1 MKIENL
7 KVNGFGKLENK
18 EINFSNGIN
27 VIQGNNEAGKS
38 TLLKF
43 ITSMFY
49 GTARTK
55 NGKNISDFEKYKP
68 WRKEE
73 YSGKITYTLD
83 NNEEYEVYR
92 EFKKKSPIIYD
103 EQKNDI
109 TKNYPIDKNKD
120 SMFFIEQTGITE
132 ENFFASCVAE
142 QEGVRLSS
150 NMKNSIIQKLSNIVS
165 SGSEYIS
172 YKKTLDKLNKRQ
184 LEEIGS
190 SRSAGRPLNLVEEE
204 IEKKEAEKKQIEIY
218 KDKKYQ
224 VENEKE
230 NIKTD
235 IQENRTIL
243 DLLRQQKINLEKTQ
257 LEKEK
262 IKIFEQALEK
272 EEENQEKIKKEIEEL
287 NNERQENLKTNK
299 IGYYISILAIIVITV
314 LAVAIKQYLI
324 LSLNAIPV
332 IGLITTASIQN
343 KKKKEI
349 KRNSKKMY
357 QEKTNLEEELEKI
370 KKECLKKQ
378 QEIEEKKAEIFEKQK
393 QEEKNIIKNFINKI
407 DEETIQDILSTKY
420 ENIVEFIDE
429 KEREQ
434 TEFKIT
440 EKTIEVDNQS
450 IIKKLEDL
458 VEIDEELENLYEK
471 KDELL
476 QLNNMYEMVKEQIEK
491 SYQEMKENITPDF
504 IEELKNILKKVTN
517 GKYENIYLD
526 NENNLLIEIEGG
538 QYMPI
543 DMLSSGT
550 VDLIYLALRI
560 SAAKE
565 ISKETMPIIMDESF
579 AYYDK
584 ERMTEILEYLSEL
597 ENIQILI
604 FTCSDREEK
613 ILEKEAIK
621 YSKIEL

>member
-1 MKIENL
+1 MKIESL
-7 KVNGFGKLENK
+7 KINGFGKLENK
-18 EINFSNGIN
+18 ELNFSDGIN
-27 VIQGNNEAGKS
+27 VIQGNNESGKS

-49 GTARTK
+49 GTARIK
-55 NGKNISDFEKYKP
+55 NGKNISDFDKYKP
-68 WRKEE
+68 WGKDE
-73 YSGKITYTLD
+73 YSGKITYVLD

-103 EQKNDI
+103 EKRNDI
-109 TKNYPIDKNKD
+109 TKNYQIDKNKD

-142 QEGVRLSS
+142 QENVRLST
-150 NMKNSIIQKLSNIVS
+150 NMKNSIIQRLSNIVS
-165 SGSEYIS
+165 SGNENIS
-172 YKKTLDKLNKRQ
+172 YKKTIDKLNKRQ

-190 SRSAGRPLNLVEEE
+190 ARSTGRPLNIVEDE
-204 IEKKEAEKKQIEIY
+204 IEKKETEKKEIEIY
-218 KDKKYQ
+218 RDKKYQ

-235 IQENRTIL
+235 IQENKNVL

-257 LEKEK
+257 LENEK

-272 EEENQEKIKKEIEEL
+272 EEESQEKIKKEIEKL
-287 NNERQENLKTNK
+287 NEERQENLKTNK
-299 IGYYISILAIIVITV
+299 TGYYISILTIIVITV
-314 LAVAIKQYLI
+314 LAVALKQYLI
-324 LSLNAIPV
+324 LTANIIPV
-332 IGLITTASIQN
+332 IICIVTTVTQN
-343 KKKKEI
+343 KRKKVI

-370 KKECLKKQ
+370 KKECLNKK
-378 QEIEEKKAEIFEKQK
+378 QEIEEKRIEILEKQK
-393 QEEKNIIKNFINKI
+393 QEEKSIIKNFINKI
-407 DEETIQDILSTKY
+407 DEDTIQDILSTKY

-458 VEIDEELENLYEK
+458 VEIDEDLEKLYEK

-476 QLNNMYEMVKEQIEK
+476 QLNNMYEIVKEQIEK

-526 NENNLLIEIEGG
+526 NENNLLIEVEGG
-538 QYMPI
+538 QYMPV

-584 ERMTEILEYLSEL
+584 ERMTEILEYLSKL
-597 ENIQILI
+597 ENRQILI

-613 ILEKEAIK
+613 ILEKEGIK
-621 YSKIEL
+621 HSKIEL

>member
-1 MKIENL
+1 
-7 KVNGFGKLENK
+7 
-18 EINFSNGIN
+18 
-27 VIQGNNEAGKS
+27 
-38 TLLKF
+38 
-43 ITSMFY
+43 MFY

-68 WRKEE
+68 WGKEE

-109 TKNYPIDKNKD
+109 TKNYQIDKNKD

-165 SGSEYIS
+165 SGSENIS

-235 IQENRTIL
+235 IQENRTTL
-243 DLLRQQKINLEKTQ
+243 DLLRQQKINLEKIQ

-332 IGLITTASIQN
+332 IGFIVTASIQN

-349 KRNSKKMY
+349 KRNSKKLY

-370 KKECLKKQ
+370 KKECSKKQ

-597 ENIQILI
+597 ENRQILI